1 MKFQD
6 NSSNSLRD
14 IEVQSQTL
22 GHQTAIDKG
31 KPRTYRWLSTLQY
44 LILVRGNAP
53 APRKPEVQNKNK
65 KSYQTHVNA
74 KQ

>member
-6 NSSNSLRD
+6 NSLKSLRD

-22 GHQTAIDKG
+22 DHQTAIDKG
-31 KPRTYRWLSTLQY
+31 KPRTYWGVATHLL
-44 LILVRGNAP
+44 LE
-53 APRKPEVQNKNK
+53 KPEVQNKNK
-65 KSYQTHVNA
+65 ISHQTHVNA